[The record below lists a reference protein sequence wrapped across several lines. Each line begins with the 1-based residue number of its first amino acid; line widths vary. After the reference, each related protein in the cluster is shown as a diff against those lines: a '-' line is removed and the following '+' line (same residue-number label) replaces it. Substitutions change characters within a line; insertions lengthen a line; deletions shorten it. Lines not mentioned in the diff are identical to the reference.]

1 MGSPL
6 TPSLLELLIFFCD
19 PANQMFCLNVI
30 DFAELSDL
38 CPSDRPV
45 LLDVIDDHLLLLDRL
60 EAFCPHIFRLHME
73 PLVER

>member
-45 LLDVIDDHLLLLDRL
+45 LLVMWDRVLD
-60 EAFCPHIFRLHME
+60 HME
-73 PLVER
+73 AGGNSPK